1 MKAATSQRPK
11 GLIPVSL
18 SCSWPRSIATL
29 LLLPGGDVNP
39 VQGYPQLGREARG
52 GGGYC
57 VFQMIRMI
65 KGCNLPLRDF
75 FG

>member
-29 LLLPGGDVNP
+29 LLLSGGDVNP
-39 VQGYPQLGREARG
+39 AQGYPQLEREG
-52 GGGYC
+52 GLLRISNDKDD
-57 VFQMIRMI
+57 QRM
-65 KGCNLPLRDF
+65 
-75 FG
+75 

>member
-1 MKAATSQRPK
+1 MKAGTSQRPK

-29 LLLPGGDVNP
+29 LPLSGGDVNP
-39 VQGYPQLGREARG
+39 AQGYPQLGRE
-52 GGGYC
+52 GGYC
-57 VFQMIRMI
+57 VFQMIRII

>member
-29 LLLPGGDVNP
+29 LLLSGGDVNP
-39 VQGYPQLGREARG
+39 AQGYPQLGREG

-57 VFQMIRMI
+57 VFQMIRII

>member
-39 VQGYPQLGREARG
+39 AQGYSQLGREGGVTPSSEERG
-52 GGGYC
+52 GGTAY
-57 VFQMIRMI
+57 F
-65 KGCNLPLRDF
+65 K
-75 FG
+75 

>member
-29 LLLPGGDVNP
+29 LLLSGGDVNP
-39 VQGYPQLGREARG
+39 AQGYPQFGREG
-52 GGGYC
+52 G
-57 VFQMIRMI
+57 VLLISNDKDDQRM
-65 KGCNLPLRDF
+65 
-75 FG
+75 

>member
-39 VQGYPQLGREARG
+39 AQGYPQLGRRG
-52 GGGYC
+52 GG
-57 VFQMIRMI
+57 VLRISNDNDDQRM
-65 KGCNLPLRDF
+65 
-75 FG
+75 

>member
-39 VQGYPQLGREARG
+39 AQGYSQLGRG
-52 GGGYC
+52 GGGGTAY
-57 VFQMIRMI
+57 F
-65 KGCNLPLRDF
+65 K
-75 FG
+75 

>member
-11 GLIPVSL
+11 GLIQVSL

-39 VQGYPQLGREARG
+39 AQGYPQLGREG
-52 GGGYC
+52 GGGTAY
-57 VFQMIRMI
+57 F
-65 KGCNLPLRDF
+65 K
-75 FG
+75 